1 MNCHSIVVCFISL
14 LPFVGMVSTNQDAD
28 ECCSKN
34 NDPES
39 SGRDHRSLP
48 PQDSVNVCNNHH
60 FMEMQFTPM
69 QNGYHSSPL
78 LSETSNQQEGS
89 VVTVDVTPKLESYG
103 EKKSSLDE
111 SSVATPKPRYLKS
124 RIPVFSNMDFQICS
138 DIEDDPISHPI
149 CMHESERSSFSKHFF
164 QSYPNQHDHFS
175 RRGLRR
181 NKSLDNIA
189 SNSFIPC
196 NCSTSSFHGW
206 FPFV

>member
-1 MNCHSIVVCFISL
+1 MKVNCHSIVVCFISL

-138 DIEDDPISHPI
+138 DIEDDPI
-149 CMHESERSSFSKHFF
+149 
-164 QSYPNQHDHFS
+164 NQKGALFLSIFS
-175 RRGLRR
+175 R
-181 NKSLDNIA
+181 A
-189 SNSFIPC
+189 IPI
-196 NCSTSSFHGW
+196 NTIT
-206 FPFV
+206 FPVVV

>member
-1 MNCHSIVVCFISL
+1 MNCHSIVVCYIFL

-28 ECCSKN
+28 ECYSKN

-48 PQDSVNVCNNHH
+48 PPDPVNARKSHR
-60 FMEMQFTPM
+60 FMEMQFVPM
-69 QNGYHSSPL
+69 QDGYHSSPL

-89 VVTVDVTPKLESYG
+89 VVAVDFTPKLERYG

-138 DIEDDPISHPI
+138 DIEDDPISHPTL
-149 CMHESERSSFSKHFF
+149 MHESEKSSFSKRFF
-164 QSYPNQHDHFS
+164 QSYPNQHEHFS
-175 RRGLRR
+175 HRGLRR
-181 NKSLDNIA
+181 NKSLDNLA

-196 NCSTSSFHGW
+196 KCSTSSFHGW